1 MSTTE
6 HHASFRS
13 SWIWLAILGVISI
26 AGGLLALAN
35 PSAAT
40 FAAVLLAA
48 WTFLIFGVLQV
59 IQAFQMRGWSGFW
72 WSLAFGVL
80 TFLVGLSLLVN
91 PLAGAL
97 SLTVVVAV
105 LFIVVG
111 VVKLIYASRLRP
123 MSGWGWG
130 GCFRHPVDHPRHHD
144 HRRISMVGC
153 YHPRHPA
160 GDRTPFE
167 RRLPA
172 ASGFRAEKALTIA

>member
-130 GCFRHPVDHPRHHD
+130 VASG
-144 HRRISMVGC
+144 ILSIILGIMII
-153 YHPRHPA
+153 A
-160 GDRTPFE
+160 GFPWSAATILGILLAIELLSNGVFLLLLAFGL
-167 RRLPA
+167 RRL
-172 ASGFRAEKALTIA
+172 